1 MQKTAL
7 NLAAIISA
15 ALLTAC
21 GGSSDETVANAL
33 VPAPSE
39 PNAAETAAFHASKQ
53 HRESYNVLGNDDWQP
68 YSISVNGRPL
78 LHTSG
83 DRSNAVAEYD
93 FRSLPAGFAAYNG
106 NGTFTNGD
114 GSVPVK
120 VRSYQGFRSGVVAT
134 YQNGNKISEFT
145 PYGVVTPLAAIPAAG
160 KATYHGTAFDGNER
174 GSLTYHVDF
183 GAKTG
188 QGHIDGL
195 NKYKYG
201 DITLAEGKFSQ
212 DKRLN
217 GDTQTWIESKAS
229 AATGSSFDYAL
240 AFYGN
245 RAEEI
250 AGFAFNDEQEGFAM
264 HGTRGAI
271 TE

>member
-1 MQKTAL
+1 MQKTTL

-21 GGSSDETVANAL
+21 GGSSDGAAANAL
-33 VPAPSE
+33 VPAPTE

-53 HRESYNVLGNDDWQP
+53 HRQNSNVIGNGDWRP
-68 YSISVNGRPL
+68 FSLSANGHIIYRS
-78 LHTSG
+78 TGS
-83 DRSNAVAEYD
+83 RSNPVAEYD

-106 NGTFTNGD
+106 TYTD
-114 GSVPVK
+114 RDVSLPVK

-134 YQNGNKISEFT
+134 YYNGNQFSNLT
-145 PYGVVTPLAAIPAAG
+145 PYGVGTPPAAIPAAG
-160 KATYHGTAFDGNER
+160 RATYHGTAFDHSDR
-174 GSLTYHVDF
+174 GSFTYHVDF
-183 GAKTG
+183 AAKTG
-188 QGHIDGL
+188 QGHIDDL

-201 DITLAEGKFSQ
+201 TIALAAGKITQEKQLDGSSETLIKG
-212 DKRLN
+212 
-217 GDTQTWIESKAS
+217 KAS

-240 AFYGN
+240 TFFGN

-250 AGFAFNDEQEGFAM
+250 AGYAANDKQEGFAL

>member
-1 MQKTAL
+1 MQKTTL

-21 GGSSDETVANAL
+21 GGSSDGAAANAL

-39 PNAAETAAFHASKQ
+39 PNAAETAAFNASKQ
-53 HRESYNVLGNDDWQP
+53 RREKVDFVGNADWQP
-68 YSISVNGRPL
+68 YSLSANGHIIYRA
-78 LHTSG
+78 TGSS
-83 DRSNAVAEYD
+83 SNPVGEYD

-106 NGTFTNGD
+106 TYTDRD
-114 GSVPVK
+114 GSLPVK

-134 YQNGNKISEFT
+134 YHNGNQFSDLI
-145 PYGVVTPLAAIPAAG
+145 PYGVKTPAAAIPAAG
-160 KATYHGTAFDGNER
+160 RATYNGTAFDHSDR
-174 GSLTYHVDF
+174 GSFTYHVDF
-183 GAKTG
+183 AAKTG
-188 QGHIDGL
+188 QGHIDDL

-201 DITLAEGKFSQ
+201 DITLAAGKI
-212 DKRLN
+212 
-217 GDTQTWIESKAS
+217 TQEKQLDGSSETLIKGKAS
-229 AATGSSFDYAL
+229 AATGSNLDYAL
-240 AFYGN
+240 TFFGN

-250 AGFAFNDEQEGFAM
+250 AGYAVNGDTVEGIAL

>member
-1 MQKTAL
+1 MQKTTL
-7 NLAAIISA
+7 NLAALISA

-33 VPAPSE
+33 VPAPTE

-53 HRESYNVLGNDDWQP
+53 HREKTNVVNDGDWQP
-68 YSISVNGRPL
+68 SSTSVNGRAL
-78 LHTSG
+78 WHTSG

-106 NGTFTNGD
+106 TYTD
-114 GSVPVK
+114 RYGSLPVK
-120 VRSYQGFRSGVVAT
+120 MRSYQGFRSGVAAAYFENNRT
-134 YQNGNKISEFT
+134 GYIEE
-145 PYGVVTPLAAIPAAG
+145 YGVSTPPAALPAAG
-160 KATYHGTAFDGNER
+160 RATYHGTAFDSNER

-195 NKYKYG
+195 KYKYG
-201 DITLAEGKFSQ
+201 DIALAAGKITQEKQLDGSSETLIKG
-212 DKRLN
+212 
-217 GDTQTWIESKAS
+217 KAS
-229 AATGSSFDYAL
+229 AATGSSFDYGL
-240 AFYGN
+240 FFFGN

-250 AGFAFNDEQEGFAM
+250 AGYAINDEREGIAL

>member
-1 MQKTAL
+1 M
-7 NLAAIISA
+7 
-15 ALLTAC
+15 
-21 GGSSDETVANAL
+21 
-33 VPAPSE
+33 
-39 PNAAETAAFHASKQ
+39 
-53 HRESYNVLGNDDWQP
+53 
-68 YSISVNGRPL
+68 

-83 DRSNAVAEYD
+83 DRSNAVQEHD

-106 NGTFTNGD
+106 TYTNRD
-114 GSVPVK
+114 GSFPVK

-134 YQNGNKISEFT
+134 YYNENVFADFID
-145 PYGVVTPLAAIPAAG
+145 YGVRTPPAAIPTAG
-160 KATYHGTAFDGNER
+160 KATYNGTAFDGNER

-183 GAKTG
+183 AAKTG

-201 DITLAEGKFSQ
+201 DITLAEGKFLQ
-212 DKRLN
+212 DKLLN
-217 GDTQTWIESKAS
+217 GDTQTWIGGKAS
-229 AATGSSFDYAL
+229 AATGSSFDYRL
-240 AFYGN
+240 FFFGN

-250 AGFAFNDEQEGFAM
+250 AGYAINDKWEGITL

>member
-21 GGSSDETVANAL
+21 GGSSDGAAANAL
-33 VPAPSE
+33 VPAPTE

-53 HRESYNVLGNDDWQP
+53 RRDKTNVVGNVDWQP
-68 YSISVNGRPL
+68 FSLSANG
-78 LHTSG
+78 HTLIRGSG
-83 DRSNAVAEYD
+83 DRSNPVQEHD

-106 NGTFTNGD
+106 NGTYTEGY
-114 GSVPVK
+114 GSFPLK

-134 YQNGNKISEFT
+134 YHNGNRFQDFMA
-145 PYGVVTPLAAIPAAG
+145 YGVETPPAAIPAAG
-160 KATYHGTAFDGNER
+160 RATYNGTAFDSNER
-174 GSLTYHVDF
+174 GSFTYHVDF
-183 GAKTG
+183 AAKTG

-201 DITLAEGKFSQ
+201 DIALAAGKITQ
-212 DKRLN
+212 DKQPDGRSETLIK
-217 GDTQTWIESKAS
+217 GKAS
-229 AATGSSFDYAL
+229 AATGSSFDYRL
-240 AFYGN
+240 TFFGN

-250 AGFAFNDEQEGFAM
+250 AGYAANDEQGGIAL

>member
-1 MQKTAL
+1 MQKTTL
-7 NLAAIISA
+7 NLAALISA

-21 GGSSDETVANAL
+21 GGSSDGAAANAL
-33 VPAPSE
+33 VPAPTA
-39 PNAAETAAFHASKQ
+39 PNAAETAAFNASKQ
-53 HRESYNVLGNDDWQP
+53 HREKADVVGNGDWQP

-83 DRSNAVAEYD
+83 DRSNAVQEHD

-106 NGTFTNGD
+106 TYTNRD
-114 GSVPVK
+114 GSFPVK

-134 YQNGNKISEFT
+134 YYNENVFADFID
-145 PYGVVTPLAAIPAAG
+145 YGVRTPPAAIPTAG
-160 KATYHGTAFDGNER
+160 KATYNGTAFDGNER

-183 GAKTG
+183 AAKTG

-201 DITLAEGKFSQ
+201 DITLAAGKI
-212 DKRLN
+212 
-217 GDTQTWIESKAS
+217 TQEKQLDGSSETLIKGKAS
-229 AATGSSFDYAL
+229 AATGSNLDYTL
-240 AFYGN
+240 IFFGN

-250 AGFAFNDEQEGFAM
+250 AGYATNRDTVEGIAL

>member
-7 NLAAIISA
+7 NLAALISA

-21 GGSSDETVANAL
+21 GGSSDGAAANAL

-53 HRESYNVLGNDDWQP
+53 HREKLNVVNDGDWQP
-68 YSISVNGRPL
+68 SSISVNGRPL
-78 LHTSG
+78 MQTRG
-83 DRSNAVAEYD
+83 DRSNPVGEYD

-106 NGTFTNGD
+106 TYTDRD
-114 GSVPVK
+114 GSFPVK
-120 VRSYQGFRSGVVAT
+120 VRSYQGFRSGVAVAYFENNNT
-134 YQNGNKISEFT
+134 GYIIEE
-145 PYGVVTPLAAIPAAG
+145 YGVSTPPAALPAAG
-160 KATYHGTAFDGNER
+160 RATYHGTAFDSNER

-183 GAKTG
+183 AAKTG
-188 QGHIDGL
+188 QGHIDDL

-201 DITLAEGKFSQ
+201 DITLAAGKI
-212 DKRLN
+212 
-217 GDTQTWIESKAS
+217 TQEKQLDGSSETLIRGEAS
-229 AATGSSFDYAL
+229 AATGSNLRYAL
-240 AFYGN
+240 TFFGN

-250 AGFAFNDEQEGFAM
+250 AGFAANDDTREAIAL

>member
-21 GGSSDETVANAL
+21 GSSADETVANAL
-33 VPAPSE
+33 VPAPTA

-53 HRESYNVLGNDDWQP
+53 RREKTDVVGNGDWQP
-68 YSISVNGRPL
+68 YSLSANG
-78 LHTSG
+78 HTLIRVSG
-83 DRSNAVAEYD
+83 DRSNAVEELD

-106 NGTFTNGD
+106 TYTNRD
-114 GSVPVK
+114 RSRPVK
-120 VRSYQGFRSGVVAT
+120 VRSYQGFRSGVLAV
-134 YQNGNKISEFT
+134 YENNQFVNIS
-145 PYGVVTPLAAIPAAG
+145 PYGIPTPSAALPTAG
-160 KATYHGTAFDGNER
+160 KATYNGTAFDHSDR
-174 GSLTYHVDF
+174 GSFTYHVDF
-183 GAKTG
+183 AAKTG

-201 DITLAEGKFSQ
+201 TITLAAGKI
-212 DKRLN
+212 
-217 GDTQTWIESKAS
+217 TQGKLSDGISGKAS
-229 AATGSSFDYAL
+229 AATGGSFDYDL
-240 AFYGN
+240 TFSGN

-250 AGFAFNDEQEGFAM
+250 VGYAANGDTGEGIAL

>member
-1 MQKTAL
+1 MQKTTL

-21 GGSSDETVANAL
+21 GGSSDGAAANAL

-39 PNAAETAAFHASKQ
+39 PNAAETAAFNARKQ
-53 HRESYNVLGNDDWQP
+53 RREKINILNAGDWQP
-68 YSISVNGRPL
+68 YSTSVNGRPL

-83 DRSNAVAEYD
+83 DRSNAVVEYD

-106 NGTFTNGD
+106 TYTD
-114 GSVPVK
+114 RYGSLPVK

-134 YQNGNKISEFT
+134 YLNGNRFLDFT
-145 PYGVVTPLAAIPAAG
+145 PYGVETPLAAIPAAG
-160 KATYHGTAFDGNER
+160 RATYHGIAFDHSER
-174 GSLTYHVDF
+174 GKFTYHVDF

-188 QGHIDGL
+188 QGHIDDL

-212 DKRLN
+212 KKLSN
-217 GDTQTWIESKAS
+217 GDSQTSIEGKAS

-240 AFYGN
+240 AFFGN

-250 AGFAFNDEQEGFAM
+250 AGYARNDKQEGITL

>member
-1 MQKTAL
+1 MQKTTL
-7 NLAAIISA
+7 NLAALISA

-21 GGSSDETVANAL
+21 GGSSDGAAANAL

-39 PNAAETAAFHASKQ
+39 PNAAETAAFNASKQ
-53 HRESYNVLGNDDWQP
+53 RREKINILNDGDWQP
-68 YSISVNGRPL
+68 YSTSVNGRPL

-83 DRSNAVAEYD
+83 DRSNAVMEYD

-106 NGTFTNGD
+106 TYTDRD
-114 GSVPVK
+114 GSLPVK

-134 YQNGNKISEFT
+134 YHNGNRFQDFMA
-145 PYGVVTPLAAIPAAG
+145 YGVETPPAAIPAAG
-160 KATYHGTAFDGNER
+160 RATYNGTAFDSNER
-174 GSLTYHVDF
+174 GSFTYHVDF
-183 GAKTG
+183 AAKTG

-201 DITLAEGKFSQ
+201 DITLAAGKI
-212 DKRLN
+212 
-217 GDTQTWIESKAS
+217 TQEKQLDGSSETLIKGKAS
-229 AATGSSFDYAL
+229 AATGSSFDYSL
-240 AFYGN
+240 TFYGN

-250 AGFAFNDEQEGFAM
+250 AGYAINNEWEGITL

>member
-1 MQKTAL
+1 MQKTTL

-39 PNAAETAAFHASKQ
+39 PNAAETAAFNASKQ
-53 HRESYNVLGNDDWQP
+53 HRVKLNIVDDGDWQP
-68 YSISVNGRPL
+68 YSIRVNGRTL

-83 DRSNAVAEYD
+83 DRSNPVEEYD
-93 FRSLPAGFAAYNG
+93 FRSLPAGFAAYDG
-106 NGTFTNGD
+106 NYTNRN
-114 GSVPVK
+114 GSVPLK

-134 YQNGNKISEFT
+134 YLNGNKFSEIT
-145 PYGVVTPLAAIPAAG
+145 PYGVETPPAAFPAAG
-160 KATYHGTAFDGNER
+160 RATYNGIAFDHSDR
-174 GSLTYHVDF
+174 GSFTYHVDF
-183 GAKTG
+183 AAKTG

-201 DITLAEGKFSQ
+201 DITLAAGKIIQEKSSV
-212 DKRLN
+212 
-217 GDTQTWIESKAS
+217 GIVGKAS
-229 AATGSSFDYAL
+229 AATGGSFDYDL
-240 AFYGN
+240 TFSGN

-250 AGFAFNDEQEGFAM
+250 AGFAANGDTGEGIAL

>member
-7 NLAAIISA
+7 NLAALISA

-21 GGSSDETVANAL
+21 GGSSDETAANAL
-33 VPAPSE
+33 IPAPTE
-39 PNAAETAAFHASKQ
+39 PNAAEVEAFNARKQ
-53 HRESYNVLGNDDWQP
+53 HREKADVVGNGDWQP

-83 DRSNAVAEYD
+83 DRSNAVQEHD

-106 NGTFTNGD
+106 TYTNRD
-114 GSVPVK
+114 GSFPVK

-134 YQNGNKISEFT
+134 YFNENRFADLIE
-145 PYGVVTPLAAIPAAG
+145 YGVRTPPAAIPTAG
-160 KATYHGTAFDGNER
+160 KATYNGTAFDSNER

-183 GAKTG
+183 AAKTG

-201 DITLAEGKFSQ
+201 DITLAEGKFLQ
-212 DKRLN
+212 DKLLN
-217 GDTQTWIESKAS
+217 GDTQTWIRGNAS
-229 AATGSSFDYAL
+229 AATGSSFDYRL
-240 AFYGN
+240 FFFGN

-250 AGFAFNDEQEGFAM
+250 AGYAINDEQEGFAM

>member
-7 NLAAIISA
+7 NLAALISA

-33 VPAPSE
+33 VPAPTE

-53 HRESYNVLGNDDWQP
+53 HREAMDYSGNDEFRP
-68 YSISVNGRPL
+68 YSISANGHTL
-78 LHTSG
+78 LRVSG
-83 DRSNAVAEYD
+83 SRSNPVGEFD
-93 FRSLPAGFAAYNG
+93 VRSLPAGFAAYNG
-106 NGTFTNGD
+106 TYTENA
-114 GSVPVK
+114 GSAPVK
-120 VRSYQGFRSGVVAT
+120 VRSYQGFRSGVVT
-134 YQNGNKISEFT
+134 IYDNKNNSYMNAV
-145 PYGVVTPLAAIPAAG
+145 PYGVPTPPAALPAAG
-160 KATYHGTAFDGNER
+160 RATYNGTAFDHSDR
-174 GSLTYHVDF
+174 GSFTYHVDF
-183 GAKTG
+183 AAKTG

-201 DITLAEGKFSQ
+201 DITLAAGKI
-212 DKRLN
+212 
-217 GDTQTWIESKAS
+217 TQETQLDGSNEALIRGKAS
-229 AATGSSFDYAL
+229 AATGSSFDYGL
-240 AFYGN
+240 TFYGN

-250 AGFAFNDEQEGFAM
+250 TGYAVNGYEGIGL

>member
-21 GGSSDETVANAL
+21 GSSADETVANAL
-33 VPAPSE
+33 VPAPTA
-39 PNAAETAAFHASKQ
+39 PNAAEVAAFNASKQ
-53 HRESYNVLGNDDWQP
+53 RREKTDVVGNVDWQP
-68 YSISVNGRPL
+68 YSLSANG
-78 LHTSG
+78 HTLIRVSG
-83 DRSNAVAEYD
+83 NRNNAVEEHD
-93 FRSLPAGFAAYNG
+93 FRSLPSGFAAYD
-106 NGTFTNGD
+106 GTYTNRN

-120 VRSYQGFRSGVVAT
+120 VRSYQGFRSGVLAVYENNQFA
-134 YQNGNKISEFT
+134 NIS
-145 PYGVVTPLAAIPAAG
+145 PYGIPTPPAALPTAG
-160 KATYHGTAFDGNER
+160 KATYNGTAFDHSDR
-174 GSLTYHVDF
+174 GSFTYHVDF
-183 GAKTG
+183 AAKTG

-201 DITLAEGKFSQ
+201 SITLAAGKI
-212 DKRLN
+212 
-217 GDTQTWIESKAS
+217 TQGKSSDGIVGKAS
-229 AATGSSFDYAL
+229 AATGGSFDYNL
-240 AFYGN
+240 TFSGN

-250 AGFAFNDEQEGFAM
+250 AGYAINGDTGEGIGL

>member
-1 MQKTAL
+1 M
-7 NLAAIISA
+7 
-15 ALLTAC
+15 
-21 GGSSDETVANAL
+21 
-33 VPAPSE
+33 
-39 PNAAETAAFHASKQ
+39 
-53 HRESYNVLGNDDWQP
+53 
-68 YSISVNGRPL
+68 

-83 DRSNAVAEYD
+83 DRSNAVQEHD

-106 NGTFTNGD
+106 TYTNRD
-114 GSVPVK
+114 GSFPVK

-134 YQNGNKISEFT
+134 YHNGNVFTELT
-145 PYGVVTPLAAIPAAG
+145 PYGVETPLAAIPAAG
-160 KATYHGTAFDGNER
+160 RATYHGTAFDSNER

-183 GAKTG
+183 AAKTG

-201 DITLAEGKFSQ
+201 DITLAEGKFLQ
-212 DKRLN
+212 DKLLN
-217 GDTQTWIESKAS
+217 GDTQTCFGGKAS
-229 AATGSSFDYAL
+229 AATGSSFDYRL
-240 AFYGN
+240 FFFGN

-250 AGFAFNDEQEGFAM
+250 AGYAINDKWEGITL

>member
-1 MQKTAL
+1 M
-7 NLAAIISA
+7 
-15 ALLTAC
+15 
-21 GGSSDETVANAL
+21 
-33 VPAPSE
+33 
-39 PNAAETAAFHASKQ
+39 
-53 HRESYNVLGNDDWQP
+53 
-68 YSISVNGRPL
+68 

-83 DRSNAVAEYD
+83 DRSNAVQEHD

-106 NGTFTNGD
+106 TYTNRD
-114 GSVPVK
+114 GSFPVK

-134 YQNGNKISEFT
+134 YYNENVFADFID
-145 PYGVVTPLAAIPAAG
+145 YGVRTPPAAIPTAG
-160 KATYHGTAFDGNER
+160 KATYNGTAFDGNER

-183 GAKTG
+183 AAKTG

-201 DITLAEGKFSQ
+201 DITLAEGKFLQ
-212 DKRLN
+212 DKLLN
-217 GDTQTWIESKAS
+217 GDTQTWIGGKAS
-229 AATGSSFDYAL
+229 AATGSSFDYRL
-240 AFYGN
+240 FFFGN

-250 AGFAFNDEQEGFAM
+250 AGYAINDEREGIAL

>member
-1 MQKTAL
+1 MQKTTL
-7 NLAAIISA
+7 NLAALISA

-53 HRESYNVLGNDDWQP
+53 YREKADILGNRDWQP

-78 LHTSG
+78 SHISG
-83 DRSNAVAEYD
+83 DRSNAVQEYD

-106 NGTFTNGD
+106 TYTNRD
-114 GSVPVK
+114 GSRPVK

-134 YQNGNKISEFT
+134 YHNQGNVFSDLT
-145 PYGVVTPLAAIPAAG
+145 PYGVETPPAALPTAG
-160 KATYHGTAFDGNER
+160 KATYHGTAFDSNER

-183 GAKTG
+183 AAKTG

-201 DITLAEGKFSQ
+201 DITLAEGKFLEY
-212 DKRLN
+212 KLLN
-217 GDTQTWIESKAS
+217 GDSQALIRGNAS
-229 AATGSSFDYAL
+229 AATGSSFDYRL
-240 AFYGN
+240 FFFGN

-250 AGFAFNDEQEGFAM
+250 AGFATNDEQEGFAL

>member
-1 MQKTAL
+1 MQKTTL

-21 GGSSDETVANAL
+21 GGSSDGAAANAL
-33 VPAPSE
+33 VPAPTE
-39 PNAAETAAFHASKQ
+39 PNAAEVEAFNARKQ
-53 HRESYNVLGNDDWQP
+53 RREKINIFSESNWQP
-68 YSISVNGRPL
+68 YSTSVNGRPL

-83 DRSNAVAEYD
+83 DPSNAVMEYD

-106 NGTFTNGD
+106 IYTD
-114 GSVPVK
+114 RYGSLPVK
-120 VRSYQGFRSGVVAT
+120 VRSYQGFRSGVVT
-134 YQNGNKISEFT
+134 IYDNKNNSYMNAV
-145 PYGVVTPLAAIPAAG
+145 PYGVPTPPAALPAVG
-160 KATYHGTAFDGNER
+160 KATYHGTAFDSNER

-183 GAKTG
+183 AAKTG

-201 DITLAEGKFSQ
+201 DIALAAGKITQ
-212 DKRLN
+212 DKQPDGSSETLIK
-217 GDTQTWIESKAS
+217 GKAS
-229 AATGSSFDYAL
+229 AATGSSFDYSL
-240 AFYGN
+240 AFFGN

-250 AGFAFNDEQEGFAM
+250 AGYAINDKWEGITL

>member
-1 MQKTAL
+1 MQKTTL

-21 GGSSDETVANAL
+21 GGSSDGAAANTL
-33 VPAPSE
+33 IPAPTE

-53 HRESYNVLGNDDWQP
+53 HREKADVAGNGDWQP

-83 DRSNAVAEYD
+83 DRSNAVQEHD

-106 NGTFTNGD
+106 TYTNRD
-114 GSVPVK
+114 GSFPVK

-134 YQNGNKISEFT
+134 YHNENAFADVID
-145 PYGVVTPLAAIPAAG
+145 YGVRTPPAAIPTAG
-160 KATYHGTAFDGNER
+160 KATYHGTAFDSNER

-183 GAKTG
+183 AAKTG

-201 DITLAEGKFSQ
+201 DITLAEGKFLQ
-212 DKRLN
+212 DKLLN
-217 GDTQTWIESKAS
+217 GDTQTWIGGKAS
-229 AATGSSFDYAL
+229 AATGSSFDYRL
-240 AFYGN
+240 FFFGN

-250 AGFAFNDEQEGFAM
+250 AGHATSGDTGAGLGL

>member
-33 VPAPSE
+33 VPAPTE
-39 PNAAETAAFHASKQ
+39 PNAAEVEAFNASKQ
-53 HRESYNVLGNDDWQP
+53 RREKTDVIGNGDWQP
-68 YSISVNGRPL
+68 SSISVNGRTL
-78 LHTSG
+78 RRTSG

-106 NGTFTNGD
+106 TYTD
-114 GSVPVK
+114 RYGSLPVK
-120 VRSYQGFRSGVVAT
+120 VRSYQGFRSGVAAAYFENNRT
-134 YQNGNKISEFT
+134 AYIEE
-145 PYGVVTPLAAIPAAG
+145 YGVSTPPAALPAAG
-160 KATYHGTAFDGNER
+160 RATYNGIAFDHSDR
-174 GSLTYHVDF
+174 GSFTYHVDF

-195 NKYKYG
+195 KYKYG
-201 DITLAEGKFSQ
+201 DIALAAGKITQEKQLDGSSETLIKG
-212 DKRLN
+212 
-217 GDTQTWIESKAS
+217 KAS

-240 AFYGN
+240 TFFGN

-250 AGFAFNDEQEGFAM
+250 AGYAVNDEQEGFAM

>member
-7 NLAAIISA
+7 NLAALISA

-21 GGSSDETVANAL
+21 GGSSDGAAANAL
-33 VPAPSE
+33 VPAPTE

-53 HRESYNVLGNDDWQP
+53 HREKLNIVGDGDWQP
-68 YSISVNGRPL
+68 SSISVNGRPL
-78 LHTSG
+78 WRDSG
-83 DRSNAVAEYD
+83 DRSNAVTEND
-93 FRSLPAGFAAYNG
+93 FSSLPAGFAAYNG
-106 NGTFTNGD
+106 THTDRD
-114 GSVPVK
+114 GSLPVK
-120 VRSYQGFRSGVVAT
+120 VRSYQGFRSGVVAA
-134 YQNGNKISEFT
+134 YFNGNNKFAGIDA
-145 PYGVVTPLAAIPAAG
+145 YGVGTPPAALPAAG
-160 KATYHGTAFDGNER
+160 RATYHGTAFDHSDR
-174 GSLTYHVDF
+174 GSFTYHVDF
-183 GAKTG
+183 AAKTG

-201 DITLAEGKFSQ
+201 DITLAAGKI
-212 DKRLN
+212 
-217 GDTQTWIESKAS
+217 TQETQLDGSNEALIRGKAS

-240 AFYGN
+240 TFYGN

-250 AGFAFNDEQEGFAM
+250 AGYAINDDTFEGIAM

>member
-21 GGSSDETVANAL
+21 GGSSDGAAANAL
-33 VPAPSE
+33 VPAPTE
-39 PNAAETAAFHASKQ
+39 PNAAEVEAFNASKQ
-53 HRESYNVLGNDDWQP
+53 RRVKTDVVGKGDWHP
-68 YSISVNGRPL
+68 YSISVNGRTL
-78 LHTSG
+78 RRTSG

-93 FRSLPAGFAAYNG
+93 FRSLPAGFSAYNG
-106 NGTFTNGD
+106 NGTYTEGY
-114 GSVPVK
+114 GSFPLK
-120 VRSYQGFRSGVVAT
+120 VRSYQGFRSGVSTA
-134 YQNGNKISEFT
+134 YLEDNRFGYLEE
-145 PYGVVTPLAAIPAAG
+145 YGVSTPPAALPAAG
-160 KATYHGTAFDGNER
+160 RATYNGIAFDHSER
-174 GSLTYHVDF
+174 GSFTYHVDF

-188 QGHIDGL
+188 QGHIDDL

-201 DITLAEGKFSQ
+201 DITLAAGKF
-212 DKRLN
+212 
-217 GDTQTWIESKAS
+217 TQEKQLDGSSETLIKGKAS
-229 AATGSSFDYAL
+229 AATGSSFDYRL
-240 AFYGN
+240 TFFGN

-250 AGFAFNDEQEGFAM
+250 AGYAANDEQEGIAL

>member
-1 MQKTAL
+1 MQKTTL
-7 NLAAIISA
+7 NLAALISA

-21 GGSSDETVANAL
+21 GGSADETVANAL
-33 VPAPSE
+33 VPAPTE
-39 PNAAETAAFHASKQ
+39 PNAAETAAFNASKQ
-53 HRESYNVLGNDDWQP
+53 HREKIDILSGSNWQP
-68 YSISVNGRPL
+68 YSTSVNGRPL

-83 DRSNAVAEYD
+83 DPSNAVMEYD

-106 NGTFTNGD
+106 TYTD
-114 GSVPVK
+114 RDVSLPVK

-134 YQNGNKISEFT
+134 YHNGNRFQDFMR
-145 PYGVVTPLAAIPAAG
+145 YGMETPLAAIPAAG
-160 KATYHGTAFDGNER
+160 RATYNGTAFDHSER
-174 GSLTYHVDF
+174 GKFTYHVDF
-183 GAKTG
+183 AAKTG
-188 QGHIDGL
+188 QGHIDDL

-212 DKRLN
+212 KKLSN
-217 GDTQTWIESKAS
+217 GDSQTWIGGKAS

-240 AFYGN
+240 AFFGN

-250 AGFAFNDEQEGFAM
+250 AGYAINDKQEGFVL

>member
-1 MQKTAL
+1 MQKTTL

-21 GGSSDETVANAL
+21 GGSSDGAAANAL

-39 PNAAETAAFHASKQ
+39 PNAAETAAFNASKQ
-53 HRESYNVLGNDDWQP
+53 HRERFDVVGNDDWQP

-83 DRSNAVAEYD
+83 DRSNAFEEYD

-106 NGTFTNGD
+106 TYINRDRSLT
-114 GSVPVK
+114 VK

-134 YQNGNKISEFT
+134 YQNGNQFSELT
-145 PYGVVTPLAAIPAAG
+145 PYGVNTPAAAIPAAG
-160 KATYHGTAFDGNER
+160 RATYHGTAFDGNER

-183 GAKTG
+183 AAKTG

-212 DKRLN
+212 DKLLN
-217 GDTQTWIESKAS
+217 GDTQTWIGSKAS

-250 AGFAFNDEQEGFAM
+250 AGYAINDEQEGFAM

>member
-1 MQKTAL
+1 MQKTTL

-21 GGSSDETVANAL
+21 GGSSDGAAANAL
-33 VPAPSE
+33 VPAPTE

-53 HRESYNVLGNDDWQP
+53 RREKTNVVGVGWQP
-68 YSISVNGRPL
+68 YSLSANG
-78 LHTSG
+78 HTLIRVSG
-83 DRSNAVAEYD
+83 DRSNAVEEID

-106 NGTFTNGD
+106 TYTNRD
-114 GSVPVK
+114 RSFPVK
-120 VRSYQGFRSGVVAT
+120 VRSYQGFRSGVVAV
-134 YQNGNKISEFT
+134 YENNQFVNIS
-145 PYGVVTPLAAIPAAG
+145 PYGTPTPPAALPTAG
-160 KATYHGTAFDGNER
+160 KATYNGTAFDHSDR
-174 GSLTYHVDF
+174 GSFTYHVDF
-183 GAKTG
+183 AAKTG

-201 DITLAEGKFSQ
+201 DITLAAGKIIQEKSSV
-212 DKRLN
+212 
-217 GDTQTWIESKAS
+217 GIVGKAS
-229 AATGSSFDYAL
+229 AATGGSFDYDL
-240 AFYGN
+240 TFSGN

-250 AGFAFNDEQEGFAM
+250 AGFAANGDTGEGIAL

>member
-1 MQKTAL
+1 MQKTTL

-21 GGSSDETVANAL
+21 GGSSDGAAANAL
-33 VPAPSE
+33 VPAPTE

-53 HRESYNVLGNDDWQP
+53 RREKTNVVGVGWQP
-68 YSISVNGRPL
+68 YSLSANG
-78 LHTSG
+78 HTLIRVSG
-83 DRSNAVAEYD
+83 DRSNAVEEID

-106 NGTFTNGD
+106 TYTNRD
-114 GSVPVK
+114 RSFPVK

-134 YQNGNKISEFT
+134 YHNGNEISDLI
-145 PYGVVTPLAAIPAAG
+145 PYGVVTPPAAIPAAG
-160 KATYHGTAFDGNER
+160 RATYHGTAFDRNER

-183 GAKTG
+183 AAKTG

-212 DKRLN
+212 DKLLN
-217 GDTQTWIESKAS
+217 GDSQTWIGGKAS

-240 AFYGN
+240 AFFGN

-250 AGFAFNDEQEGFAM
+250 AGYARNDKQEGITL

>member
-1 MQKTAL
+1 MQKTTL

-21 GGSSDETVANAL
+21 GGSSDGAAANAL
-33 VPAPSE
+33 IPAPSE
-39 PNAAETAAFHASKQ
+39 PNAAETAAFNARKQ
-53 HRESYNVLGNDDWQP
+53 RREKINILNAGDWQP
-68 YSISVNGRPL
+68 YSTSVNGRPL

-83 DRSNAVAEYD
+83 DPSNAFMEYD

-106 NGTFTNGD
+106 TYTD
-114 GSVPVK
+114 RYGSLPVK

-134 YQNGNKISEFT
+134 YYKGNRFQDFMA
-145 PYGVVTPLAAIPAAG
+145 YGVETPPAAIPAAG
-160 KATYHGTAFDGNER
+160 RATYHGTAFDHSDR
-174 GSLTYHVDF
+174 GSFTYHVDF
-183 GAKTG
+183 AAKTG

-201 DITLAEGKFSQ
+201 DIALAAGKITQ
-212 DKRLN
+212 DKQPDGRSETLIK
-217 GDTQTWIESKAS
+217 GKAS
-229 AATGSSFDYAL
+229 AATGSSFDYSL
-240 AFYGN
+240 AFFGN

-250 AGFAFNDEQEGFAM
+250 AGYAINDKWEGITL

>member
-1 MQKTAL
+1 MQKTTL

-15 ALLTAC
+15 AMLTAC
-21 GGSSDETVANAL
+21 GGSSDGAAANAL
-33 VPAPSE
+33 VPAPTE
-39 PNAAETAAFHASKQ
+39 PNAAETAAFNARKQ
-53 HRESYNVLGNDDWQP
+53 SREELDVVIDGNWQP

-83 DRSNAVAEYD
+83 DRSNAVEEYD

-106 NGTFTNGD
+106 TYTNRD
-114 GSVPVK
+114 GSLPVK

-134 YQNGNKISEFT
+134 YHNGNKFSELT
-145 PYGVVTPLAAIPAAG
+145 PYGVKTPAAAIPAAG
-160 KATYHGTAFDGNER
+160 RATYHGTAFDYSNER

-183 GAKTG
+183 AAKTG

-212 DKRLN
+212 DKLSN
-217 GDTQTWIESKAS
+217 GDSQTWIGGKAS

-240 AFYGN
+240 AFFGN

-250 AGFAFNDEQEGFAM
+250 AGYAINDEQEGFAL

>member
-7 NLAAIISA
+7 NLAALISA

-21 GGSSDETVANAL
+21 GGSADETVANAL
-33 VPAPSE
+33 VPAPTE

-53 HRESYNVLGNDDWQP
+53 RRDKTNVVGNVDWQP
-68 YSISVNGRPL
+68 FSLSANG
-78 LHTSG
+78 HTLIRGSG
-83 DRSNAVAEYD
+83 DRSNPVQEHD

-106 NGTFTNGD
+106 TYTNRNG
-114 GSVPVK
+114 SRPVK
-120 VRSYQGFRSGVVAT
+120 VRSYQGFRSGVVAV
-134 YQNGNKISEFT
+134 YENNQFVNIS
-145 PYGVVTPLAAIPAAG
+145 PYGIPTPPAALPTAG
-160 KATYHGTAFDGNER
+160 KATYHGTAFDHSDR
-174 GSLTYHVDF
+174 GSFTYHVDF

-201 DITLAEGKFSQ
+201 DITLAAGKI
-212 DKRLN
+212 
-217 GDTQTWIESKAS
+217 TQVESSVGIAGKAS
-229 AATGSSFDYAL
+229 AATGGSFDYDL
-240 AFYGN
+240 TFSGN

-250 AGFAFNDEQEGFAM
+250 AGFAANGDTGEGIAL

>member
-1 MQKTAL
+1 MQKTTL
-7 NLAAIISA
+7 NLTAIISA

-21 GGSSDETVANAL
+21 GGSSDGAAANAL
-33 VPAPSE
+33 VPAPTV
-39 PNAAETAAFHASKQ
+39 PNAAETAAFNASKQ
-53 HRESYNVLGNDDWQP
+53 RREKTSVIGDWQP
-68 YSISVNGRPL
+68 YSISVNGRTL

-83 DRSNAVAEYD
+83 DRSNAVEEPD
-93 FRSLPAGFAAYNG
+93 FRSLPAGFAAYD
-106 NGTFTNGD
+106 GTYTDRD
-114 GSVPVK
+114 GSRPVK

-134 YQNGNKISEFT
+134 YHNGNMFTNLT
-145 PYGVVTPLAAIPAAG
+145 PYGVETPPAAIPAAG
-160 KATYHGTAFDGNER
+160 RATYHGTAFDSNER

-183 GAKTG
+183 AAKTG

-201 DITLAEGKFSQ
+201 DITLAEGKFLQ
-212 DKRLN
+212 EKLVN
-217 GDTQTWIESKAS
+217 GDSETLIKGKAS
-229 AATGSSFDYAL
+229 AATGSNLDYAL
-240 AFYGN
+240 TFFGN

-250 AGFAFNDEQEGFAM
+250 AGWAVNGDTGEGIAL

>member
-1 MQKTAL
+1 MQKTTL

-21 GGSSDETVANAL
+21 GGSSDGAAANAL
-33 VPAPSE
+33 VPAPTE
-39 PNAAETAAFHASKQ
+39 PNAAEVEAFHASKQ
-53 HRESYNVLGNDDWQP
+53 RRERFDVVGNGDWQP
-68 YSISVNGRPL
+68 SSTSVNGRAL
-78 LHTSG
+78 WHTSG
-83 DRSNAVAEYD
+83 DRSNAVTEYD
-93 FRSLPAGFAAYNG
+93 LRSLPAGFAAYNG
-106 NGTFTNGD
+106 TYTNRD
-114 GSVPVK
+114 GSRPVK
-120 VRSYQGFRSGVVAT
+120 VRSYQGFRSGVVAA
-134 YQNGNKISEFT
+134 YHNGNVFTEIT

-160 KATYHGTAFDGNER
+160 KATYHGTAFDSNER

-183 GAKTG
+183 AAKTG

-217 GDTQTWIESKAS
+217 GDTQTWIGSKAS

-245 RAEEI
+245 SAEEI
-250 AGFAFNDEQEGFAM
+250 AGYAINDEQEGFAM